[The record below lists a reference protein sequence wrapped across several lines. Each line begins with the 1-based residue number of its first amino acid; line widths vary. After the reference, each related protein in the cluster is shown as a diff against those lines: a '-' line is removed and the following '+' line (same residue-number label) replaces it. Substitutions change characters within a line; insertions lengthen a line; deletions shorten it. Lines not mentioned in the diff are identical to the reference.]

1 MRIREK
7 IDEQATFW
15 ASLEREGHDLGR
27 HKGFARWL
35 SEDEG
40 HQQAFLEEKRLVEEV
55 KALPREFLLEI
66 KNEVRG
72 RREQIK
78 RQRILIKRLI
88 PLSACMLLVGYL
100 AFFMEIAS
108 FKQLYV
114 ATHKVQSDIA
124 LPDDS
129 RISLDA
135 KTSAEVRYYKSKRLV
150 QLSEGKAVFDVRPNP
165 KAPFII
171 ETERGEIWVVGTKF
185 EVINHDSFLR
195 VSVSE
200 GIVEVRSPKDRATV
214 LRVGRGESL
223 SLDAKHQ
230 TSEIQKIDPDK
241 VASWQYGRYLFHQAS
256 LQEVLEEFG
265 KHIDLRVNIEGSK
278 IASLPISGSFDV
290 NRLDDFLK
298 VLPLVHPVRIIQ
310 SAGIITIKPRS

>member
-35 SEDEG
+35 REDEG

-114 ATHKVQSDIA
+114 ATHKIQSNII

-150 QLSEGKAVFDVRPNP
+150 QLSEGKAVFDVRPNS

-185 EVINHDSFLR
+185 EVVNHDSFLR

-200 GIVEVRSPKDRATV
+200 GIVEVRSPKDGATV
-214 LRVGRGESL
+214 LRVERGESL

-310 SAGIITIKPRS
+310 NAEIITIKPKS

>member
-15 ASLEREGHDLGR
+15 ASLEREGHDLGA

-40 HQQAFLEEKRLVEEV
+40 HQQVFLEEKRLVEEV

-66 KNEVRG
+66 KNEVRD

-114 ATHKVQSDIA
+114 ATHKIQSNII

-150 QLSEGKAVFDVRPNP
+150 QLSEGKAVFDVRPNS

-185 EVINHDSFLR
+185 EVVNHDSFLR

-214 LRVGRGESL
+214 LRVERGESL

-310 SAGIITIKPRS
+310 NAGIITIKPKS